1 VARGLVMAFFHKK
14 HPKIREFD
22 AQEDLR
28 DWTIYTLTNE
38 EMGATGIIR
47 IRRNRPPYVD
57 TTNFDTAISIRW
69 KYESEMLP
77 DDATSQEMTTFE
89 EAIDDL
95 TAAND
100 VAELVYVRTGF
111 GEREWLFYA
120 TKKSRFMAQFNALLT
135 EHPRYPIAIR
145 FQRDPDW
152 KIWREMLDPLLAR
165 TEDA

>member
-1 VARGLVMAFFHKK
+1 MPLFKRKSY
-14 HPKIREFD
+14 PKLCEFD

-28 DWTIYTLTNE
+28 DWMIYTLTNE

-47 IRRNRPPYVD
+47 IRRRRPPYVD

-69 KYESEMLP
+69 RYASEMLP
-77 DDATSQEMTTFE
+77 DDATSKEMIRFE
-89 EAIDDL
+89 EAVDDL

-100 VAELVYVRTGF
+100 LAELVYVRTGF

-120 TKKSRFMAQFNALLT
+120 GNKSRFMAQFNTLLAG
-135 EHPRYPIAIR
+135 HPRYPIEIA

-152 KIWREMLDPLLAR
+152 KLWREMLDPLLTR
-165 TEDA
+165 TEEA